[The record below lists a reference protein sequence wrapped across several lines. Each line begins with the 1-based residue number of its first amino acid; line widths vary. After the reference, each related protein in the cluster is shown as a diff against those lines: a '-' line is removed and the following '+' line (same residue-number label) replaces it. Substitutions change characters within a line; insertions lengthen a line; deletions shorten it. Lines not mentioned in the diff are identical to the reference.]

1 MKWLVNMVAGKR
13 IAALEESGRA
23 MERDRDLWAVKV
35 REMRIEVDRHK
46 FNTETQIA
54 KLQDERDQFAI
65 AETAAK
71 DELKDLKATMDRV
84 RQEKATKVRQLTA
97 KIGEL
102 EERMAEAY
110 IQISAKEQQMR
121 ELTANADH
129 NQSTAEHAEAAEKQW
144 REYAE
149 VEVRKR
155 IEAQRN
161 ATTLADEVVDLRAKL
176 DRAQRK
182 NQRDPKTGRFVSH
195 PSVRPNRGTGGNAR

>member
-1 MKWLVNMVAGKR
+1 
-13 IAALEESGRA
+13 
-23 MERDRDLWAVKV
+23 
-35 REMRIEVDRHK
+35 
-46 FNTETQIA
+46 
-54 KLQDERDQFAI
+54 
-65 AETAAK
+65 
-71 DELKDLKATMDRV
+71 MDRV
-84 RQEKATKVRQLTA
+84 YQEKAAKVRQLTA
-97 KIGEL
+97 KVSEL
-102 EERMAEAY
+102 EDRLEVAHTE
-110 IQISAKEQQMR
+110 ISLKNRQFY

-161 ATTLADEVVDLRAKL
+161 AKTLADEVVDLRAKL

-195 PSVRPNRGTGGNAR
+195 SSARPNRGTGGNAR